1 MASKPL
7 SDPSSDSGIEMSSD
21 TSKSVVSPTRDMG
34 KEVLFPPTYSERQLP
49 QPPTSSDKEIFS
61 PKADLGKEVAGR
73 PQHQRAA
80 GSDTH
85 KVFVPNLLPPGSSQ
99 KEVAVP
105 VSDTDKHFLSHSNS
119 TWSTPSAISPTEAS
133 TRSSA
138 FRIEKSN
145 SMGLILPVDQKLLV
159 RMIDPDTKLDGGAA
173 MVTNE
178 MNWTDVWAA
187 NPPPFELYTAHD
199 FNSSALVARFTP
211 RGWQGFTGMCCEFE
225 VSCQGN
231 RQKWEVIRKGFSRT
245 YQLNGM
251 LTMYGRQFIWKGST
265 KTVRSIIGD
274 DQKNRGNLKLTTVD
288 GKEILAVWQQW
299 RDGHVLGDLI
309 IFETARDKLAVETI
323 LTSCIGVVSAERAN
337 GLNWFGGM
345 GK

>member
-1 MASKPL
+1 
-7 SDPSSDSGIEMSSD
+7 MSSD
-21 TSKSVVSPTRDMG
+21 TSKSVASPMSETE
-34 KEVLFPPTYSERQLP
+34 KEARYPPTYTEKELP
-49 QPPTSSDKEIFS
+49 HPPTSSDKEVFRTNAS
-61 PKADLGKEVAGR
+61 PDKEVAVGT
-73 PQHQRAA
+73 QYQQAA

-85 KVFVPNLLPPGSSQ
+85 KVFVPNLPPGSSQ

-105 VSDTDKHFLSHSNS
+105 NRDTDKHFLSHSNG
-119 TWSTPSAISPTEAS
+119 TWSTSPATSPTGAS

-145 SMGLILPVDQKLLV
+145 AMGLILPQDQKLLV

-199 FNSSALVARFTP
+199 FNNSALVARFTP
-211 RGWQGFTGMCCEFE
+211 RGWQGFTGMWCEFE

-231 RQKWEVIRKGFSRT
+231 RQRWEVVRKGLNRT

-251 LTMYGRQFIWKGST
+251 LSMYGRQFVWKGST
-265 KTVRSIIGD
+265 KTIRSIIGD

-299 RDGHVLGDLI
+299 RDSHVLGDLI

-337 GLNWFGGM
+337 GLNWFGGL